1 MDDLDSIVMISLNT
15 LYHHPDNPRTDLG
28 DLTELAESI
37 RKNGVMQNLTVIQG
51 HWRSKEEFVD
61 DCRKEGVTKDAA
73 LGMYD
78 KESSWTRI
86 GFTVVIGNRRMEAAR
101 LAGLDAVPCVIVG
114 MDYKTQISTMLEENM
129 QRTDLTVYE
138 QAQGFQMMMDLGMTE
153 TEISDMT
160 GFSRTTVKRRVKMAE
175 LDQEVL
181 KKVGAQ
187 LTMDD
192 LDQLAKIRDLDKRN
206 ELLKEAGTQN
216 YKWKIGNAIA
226 EQKREDAYQQI
237 RAILLQAGCI
247 EKDTNGMH
255 DFWKT
260 YDYLPYSTR
269 INLDTYE
276 AGQNVLPEDDRQ
288 LYFYKEWSFVRFW
301 AEKPKAEEQEDEEP
315 TAEEIEKQK
324 RLDEAQAAWTKLEEI
339 ENHAR
344 ESRDSF
350 IADLELK
357 QKDSRKALE
366 WMIQAMAVTN
376 NAETCL
382 DRVLP
387 DPSDE
392 ELEQLPDGHTEA
404 DIALDY
410 IRTGIAEAPTMY
422 AEVMGALFFDGEDC
436 IWMRWN
442 RGDKPKYCRNLA
454 MITGYEWLEAFGYQ
468 VSDDERAYLD
478 GTLDCY
484 NEEAEDE

>member
-1 MDDLDSIVMISLNT
+1 MDELDNITMIKLNG
-15 LYHHPDNPRTDLG
+15 LYHHPDNPRKDLG

-51 HWRSKEEFVD
+51 HWRSKKEFAD
-61 DCRKEGVTKDAA
+61 DCRKEGVAKDSA

-78 KESSWTRI
+78 RDNSWTRT

-101 LAGLDAVPCVIVG
+101 MAGLEAVPCVIVG

-129 QRTDLTVYE
+129 QRSDLTIYE

-153 TEISDMT
+153 EQISNAT

-175 LDQEVL
+175 LDQDIL
-181 KKVGAQ
+181 QKVGAQ

-226 EQKREDAYQQI
+226 EQKREDNYQQI

-247 EKDTNGMH
+247 EKDTNGMS
-255 DFWKT
+255 DFWKE
-260 YDYLPYSTR
+260 YEYLPYPTR

-288 LYFYKEWSFVRFW
+288 LYFYKEWSCVRFW
-301 AEKPKAEEQEDEEP
+301 AEKTKADEQEEKEP
-315 TAEEIEKQK
+315 TEEEIEKQK
-324 RLDEAQAAWTKLEEI
+324 KLDEAQAAWTKLEEI

-350 IADLELK
+350 IVDLTVK
-357 QKDSRKALE
+357 QKDNRKAPGVDDPGDDGD
-366 WMIQAMAVTN
+366 QQRGR
-376 NAETCL
+376 L
-382 DRVLP
+382 DEQ
-387 DPSDE
+387 PSAGLRGRGSGAAAGRAHGDRPGPA
-392 ELEQLPDGHTEA
+392 LHSDG
-404 DIALDY
+404 
-410 IRTGIAEAPTMY
+410 
-422 AEVMGALFFDGEDC
+422 
-436 IWMRWN
+436 N
-442 RGDKPKYCRNLA
+442 RG
-454 MITGYEWLEAFGYQ
+454 GAFP
-468 VSDDERAYLD
+468 VRRDDGGAVLRRGGQHPEPVEPGRKAEILPEPGDDHRVRVAGGLRVPGERR
-478 GTLDCY
+478 
-484 NEEAEDE
+484 